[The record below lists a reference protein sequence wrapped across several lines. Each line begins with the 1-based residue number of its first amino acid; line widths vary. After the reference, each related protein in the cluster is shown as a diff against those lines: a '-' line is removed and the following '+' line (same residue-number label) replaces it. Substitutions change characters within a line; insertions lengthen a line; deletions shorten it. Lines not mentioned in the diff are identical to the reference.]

1 MKKKI
6 VNPFICQGYESPE
19 YFCDRI
25 EETKNMTSMLYN
37 GRNITLISPRRL
49 GKTGLIWNTFHHI
62 KSENK
67 DAICIYIDIFPTKSQ
82 SEFVRILGTAVLNE
96 TLSKSKM
103 LGKKMLE
110 MLGSLRPVLGVD
122 ALTGMPNVTLNV
134 DPTQSEMTIRNI
146 FTYLNKIQREV
157 FIAIDEFQQ
166 INEYP
171 ESGTEAMLRSYIQF
185 SHNIHF
191 VFSGSKKHIM
201 SEMFTSPQRP
211 FYQSTD
217 ILNLAPLNEE
227 TYYQFAN
234 NFFET
239 NKGGLDREVFREL
252 YDTYD
257 GYTWYVQSVLN
268 RLYEKF
274 RTVSSSA
281 QLRET
286 ILNVVESK
294 KPQYESLVMF
304 LTDNQFSLLRAVAKE
319 RVAEQ
324 PMGKEFIKKHGL
336 SGSSS
341 VKTALDVL
349 CEKELLYRMPEGYIV
364 YDRFMNQWLQRI

>member
-1 MKKKI
+1 MI
-6 VNPFICQGYESPE
+6 
-19 YFCDRI
+19 
-25 EETKNMTSMLYN
+25 YN
-37 GRNITLISPRRL
+37 GQNITLISPRRL

-67 DAICIYIDIFPTKSQ
+67 NAICIYIDIFPSKNQ
-82 SEFVRILGTAVLNE
+82 SEFVRMLGTAVLNE

-134 DPTQSEMTIRNI
+134 DPTQSEMTIRSI
-146 FTYLNKIQREV
+146 FTYLNKIQHEV

-191 VFSGSKKHIM
+191 IFSGSRKHLM
-201 SEMFTSPQRP
+201 SEMFASPKRP

-217 ILNLAPLNEE
+217 MMNLTPLDED

-234 NFFET
+234 RFFEAK
-239 NKGGLDREVFREL
+239 KGVLDREVFHKL
-252 YDTYD
+252 YDTYE
-257 GYTWYVQSVLN
+257 GYTWYIQSVLN

-274 RTVSSSA
+274 KSVSSSE

-294 KPQYESLVMF
+294 SPQYESIVSF
-304 LTDNQFSLLRAVAKE
+304 LTENQFSLLRAVSKE
-319 RVAEQ
+319 GLAEQ
-324 PMGKEFIKKHGL
+324 PMSKEFIKKYGL
-336 SGSSS
+336 PGASS
-341 VKTALDVL
+341 VKTALEVL
-349 CEKELLYRMPEGYIV
+349 NDKELLYQTPNGYIV

>member
-1 MKKKI
+1 MKKKV

-25 EETKNMTSMLYN
+25 EETKIMTSTLYN

-191 VFSGSKKHIM
+191 VFSGSKKHLM

-274 RTVSSSA
+274 RTVSSST